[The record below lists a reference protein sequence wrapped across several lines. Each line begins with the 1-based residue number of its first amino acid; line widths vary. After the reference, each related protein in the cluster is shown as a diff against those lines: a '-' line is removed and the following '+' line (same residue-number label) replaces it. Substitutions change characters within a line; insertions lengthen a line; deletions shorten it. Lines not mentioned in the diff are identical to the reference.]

1 MPLIKTAYSSHK
13 KCFICNE
20 AKSLHRIKKE
30 SIYNAFRKHFIII
43 LPGTRSVLQSNGQLS
58 NDAYKIIPVKYS
70 NYSDHY
76 EIIHKNINSSQSLFI
91 KFRNFE
97 TLEDNECFGIT
108 RWTKDEFE
116 RFIQFIVSTND
127 NKYRSKN
134 ELIALYRYWLWKGI
148 DHHSLS
154 KLFEENTNK
163 QRISDYL
170 SQIRVA
176 INKGFVPFYLDS
188 KNRNRGFFIKHS
200 TQQTQELFQLKEDD
214 LCLIADGSY
223 TRIEKSNNNAF
234 QYNTWSEQKKHSLMK
249 PFIVSCADGYK
260 KTSAANKNDAT
271 ILKYIFTT
279 DEYFRKHF
287 IPNKS
292 YLFLDRGFNDFYFD
306 TGKILV
312 LIYEKFLKVLE
323 IF

>member
-43 LPGTRSVLQSNGQLS
+43 LPGTRSCNKHLQSNGQLS

-76 EIIHKNINSSQSLFI
+76 EIIYKNINSSQSLFI
-91 KFRNFE
+91 KFSNFE
-97 TLEDNECFGIT
+97 TLEDKECFEIT
-108 RWTKDEFE
+108 RWTKDEFQ
-116 RFIQFIVSTND
+116 RFSQFIVSIND

-154 KLFEENTNK
+154 KLFGENTNK

-176 INKGFVPFYLDS
+176 INKDFVPFYLGS
-188 KNRNRGFFIKHS
+188 KNRNRGFFIKHN
-200 TQQTQELFQLKEDD
+200 TQQTQELFQLNEDD

-234 QYNTWSEQKKHSLMK
+234 QYNTWSEQKKDSLMK
-249 PFIVSCADGYK
+249 PFIVSCADGYIVDCYGPF
-260 KTSAANKNDAT
+260 AANKNDAT
-271 ILKYIFTT
+271 ILDYIFTT
-279 DEYFRKHF
+279 DEYFRKLF
-287 IPNKS
+287 IPNKN

-306 TGKILV
+306 TGKI
-312 LIYEKFLKVLE
+312 
-323 IF
+323 